1 MSFALEDEELSLLRR
16 QLQLQVRKMKTA
28 TSTSAKSAAKKTV
41 VVKTAVK
48 TAAKKTSV
56 PVVDKKMAA
65 ANDVA
70 EVTPKS
76 LINDAVAVLSEADKK
91 EALNLAELNRP
102 ALTDEA
108 KAELDK
114 KVAEIK
120 AAPVKEKKI
129 KLTLPKLRRVGDI
142 KNVLSKGGLVVREN
156 GLYRL
161 RLATGELQPVSKRRC
176 VSMITKKIVVPAEG
190 GWSLAPEA
198 PAK

>member
-1 MSFALEDEELSLLRR
+1 MVNRNMSFALEDEELSLLRR

-28 TSTSAKSAAKKTV
+28 TSTSAKSTAKKTV
-41 VVKTAVK
+41 AVKTAVK

-65 ANDVA
+65 ANDVT

-120 AAPVKEKKI
+120 ATPVAPKV
-129 KLTLPKLRRVGDI
+129 
-142 KNVLSKGGLVVREN
+142 
-156 GLYRL
+156 
-161 RLATGELQPVSKRRC
+161 
-176 VSMITKKIVVPAEG
+176 TK
-190 GWSLAPEA
+190 
-198 PAK
+198 